1 MLSQFK
7 ENTNALF
14 ERLENFFT
22 SKTVVGEAIEVGSV
36 TLIPVVDISFG
47 LGTGSG
53 DGIDDEGNKGTGG
66 GGGVGAKATPT
77 AVIVIKNDEVQIL
90 PIKQSGGM
98 DKLLEMVPDIVSKVN
113 FKQEGNDKCSNKNEE
128 EQGGR

>member
-128 EQGGR
+128 E